1 MTAPSKKPSPGGLP
15 KIALLALLALCVVA
29 VAAVVY
35 LVFRPKEG
43 TPEVILTVTEA
54 PSPEEAG
61 LPALNVVDAIENPD
75 AEAVVGGRYKV
86 RIADNARE
94 GSSGIA
100 RIGGLVTFVP
110 DSRKG
115 DVAIIEITR
124 LRRTTADATVIER
137 LASEPSSGAPAE
149 ETPGERRPPRE
160 PRPARAADGGM
171 AGQVFRGTVDS
182 LGREGDGVVRVN
194 GKPVFVKGAELGQ
207 HVEFRVN
214 SERDRFAF
222 GEVIAVLPK
231 PETAAPAS
239 ETKPDGAPETP
250 PPSGPGSSS
259 ETGDGTA
266 TTAAAEPE
274 PTPGDAPEAK
284 PDALP
289 FAVDSVH
296 VVTVTE
302 KNRRTPDKD
311 GVARI
316 EGVVVFVPHAQPGD
330 RVRIRIAELYRRA
343 ARAEVLERLPAEE
356 GAAP

>member
-1 MTAPSKKPSPGGLP
+1 MTASPKKPSPGGLS
-15 KIALLALLALCVVA
+15 KIALLALLVLCVAA

-35 LVFRPKEG
+35 LAFRPKDG
-43 TPEVILTVTEA
+43 SPEVILSVTEA
-54 PSPEEAG
+54 ASPADAG
-61 LPALNVVDAIENPD
+61 LPALNVVDTLETPD

-110 DSRKG
+110 DTRRG

-124 LRRTTADATVIER
+124 LQRTTAQATLIER
-137 LASEPSSGAPAE
+137 LSSEPAAPAASAGAPRD
-149 ETPGERRPPRE
+149 PRPPRE
-160 PRPARAADGGM
+160 SRPPRAEEGGM

-222 GEVIAVLPK
+222 GEVIAVLPA
-231 PETAAPAS
+231 PATPGPDAPPTGPVVAPPPAAAQPTPTPAEGDAPVAETDAAPA
-239 ETKPDGAPETP
+239 E
-250 PPSGPGSSS
+250 
-259 ETGDGTA
+259 
-266 TTAAAEPE
+266 
-274 PTPGDAPEAK
+274 APEA
-284 PDALP
+284 DAAAIP
-289 FAVDSVH
+289 FEVDSVH
-296 VVTVTE
+296 EVTVTE

-316 EGVVVFVPHAQPGD
+316 GGVVVFVPNSQPGD
-330 RVRIRIAELYRRA
+330 RVRIRIAQLHRRA
-343 ARAEVLERLPAEE
+343 ASAEVLERLPAEDGE
-356 GAAP
+356 AP